1 MTENDQEQPKPANGG
16 ATSSGPAGSASGAT
30 SGAASGGSGA
40 RSNKRGRSRG
50 GNRGHRRPRQ
60 DRAKYFR
67 QLPSVDEFLKLFEKD
82 LSPKE
87 RALPRPLLLEACRE
101 AIEDTRQRIN
111 AARAESLAELDLSP
125 ESLLGSAHAHL
136 SVKAKRSLTR
146 VINAT
151 GVVLHTN
158 LGRSLL
164 AREAQEAAV
173 EAAASYVNL
182 ELDVATGQRGS
193 RLVHVEGLLA
203 KLTGAEAAI
212 AVNNNAAA
220 VLLVLDTFAR
230 GGEAIVS
237 RGQLVEIGG
246 SFRLPNIMEKS
257 GCHLVEVGTT
267 NKTYLSDYE
276 EAISPATNLLLRV
289 HTSNFK
295 VVGFTADVPTADLVG
310 LGRRYNI
317 PVLDDLGS
325 GCLIDLTAYGIPGEP
340 TPQASVAAGAD
351 LVTFSGDKLLGG
363 PQAGLVVG
371 RRKLIDALRRNPL
384 MRAIRLDKVMLAAL
398 EATLRLY
405 AEGEARTRVPVLAM
419 LTASPTDLE
428 ARARSLAQ
436 AIRRGVSGVTKK
448 GDVTVEVAEGTSPAG
463 GGALPGV
470 ELPTRLVAIRSN
482 RVSAAALEE
491 RLRLS
496 QPPVL
501 ARIRQDQILLDPRTI
516 LEGDEDDVVQALRDA
531 LSRSGE
537 GGGD

>member
-1 MTENDQEQPKPANGG
+1 MPDKDQEQPKPTNGG
-16 ATSSGPAGSASGAT
+16 GGTRTS
-30 SGAASGGSGA
+30 
-40 RSNKRGRSRG
+40 KRGRSRG
-50 GNRGHRRPRQ
+50 GNRGRHRPRQ
-60 DRAKYFR
+60 DREKYFR
-67 QLPSVDEFLKLFEKD
+67 QLPSVDEFLKLFDKD
-82 LSPKE
+82 LSTKE

-101 AIEDTRQRIN
+101 AIEDARQRIN
-111 AARAESLAELDLSP
+111 GARTESLAELDLSP
-125 ESLLGSAHAHL
+125 ESLLTSAHAHL

-146 VINAT
+146 VVNAT

-164 AREAQEAAV
+164 AREAQEAAM

-193 RLVHVEGLLA
+193 RLVHVEALLA
-203 KLTGAEAAI
+203 KLTGAEAAV

-246 SFRLPNIMEKS
+246 SFRLPDIMEKS
-257 GCHLVEVGTT
+257 GCRLVEVGTT

-276 EAISPATNLLLRV
+276 QAITPATNLFLRV

-310 LGRRYNI
+310 LGHRFNI
-317 PVLDDLGS
+317 PVVDDLGS
-325 GCLIDLTAYGIPGEP
+325 GCLIDLAAYGIAAEP
-340 TPQASVAAGAD
+340 TPQASIAAGAD

-363 PQAGLVVG
+363 PQAGLIVG
-371 RRKLIDALRRNPL
+371 RRKLIDALKRNPL
-384 MRAIRLDKVMLAAL
+384 MRAFRLDKVMLAAL

-405 AEGEARTRVPVLAM
+405 AEGEARARVPVLAM
-419 LTASPTDLE
+419 LTASPADLDT
-428 ARARSLAQ
+428 RARSLAQ

-448 GDVTVEVAEGTSPAG
+448 GEVAVEVADGTSPAG
-463 GGALPGV
+463 GGALPAV

-491 RLRLS
+491 RLRQA

-501 ARIRQDQILLDPRTI
+501 ARIRQDHVLLDPRTI
-516 LEGDEDDVVQALRDA
+516 LEGEEADVVEALKAAFTRG
-531 LSRSGE
+531 GE
-537 GGGD
+537 GGGA